1 MRSTVLKNRTTIAG
15 LAALLGAVVLA
26 AGCREPVGPSPEHQ
40 GPGLPRFA
48 VAASGGIA
56 LDQQNG
62 KLGETTT
69 IWQGFHPTNP
79 HLGDAVV
86 VTFYWVGSTNIIAR
100 VYDHL
105 GDGTPVGNTYTL
117 VEYVTGGGVSMATYV
132 ATNVQGFPEGTDPNG
147 NTTLVVHADLAAPIQ
162 DGGISLSSFTGV
174 SSVTAQA
181 LGPHQSASGSGSS
194 YPTIADPGAL
204 AVEAGA
210 LTYGVTM
217 SDGQGVDRPAGFTTI
232 GVLTDPT
239 LWVETDYAVQT
250 SAGSVDPRWTWY
262 FNAPH
267 TWLASALVLHPAAT
281 QLAFTVQPS
290 TTMPFLTIQPPVKVT
305 ALDALGNPAV
315 SFNGQVTIAIA
326 NNGGL
331 LLAGKLSG
339 TKTVTAVN
347 GVATFSDLS
356 IDQVGNGYT
365 LQGAAPGLSGAVSA
379 PFNIGLW

>member
-147 NTTLVVHADLAAPIQ
+147 NTGRRDFAVVVYWRE
-162 DGGISLSSFTGV
+162 LSDRTG
-174 SSVTAQA
+174 A
-181 LGPHQSASGSGSS
+181 GSS
-194 YPTIADPGAL
+194 PVSLRLRFLVSHDRRSRRACGRSGRAHVWRHDVGRPG
-204 AVEAGA
+204 
-210 LTYGVTM
+210 
-217 SDGQGVDRPAGFTTI
+217 R
-232 GVLTDPT
+232 
-239 LWVETDYAVQT
+239 
-250 SAGSVDPRWTWY
+250 
-262 FNAPH
+262 
-267 TWLASALVLHPAAT
+267 
-281 QLAFTVQPS
+281 
-290 TTMPFLTIQPPVKVT
+290 
-305 ALDALGNPAV
+305 
-315 SFNGQVTIAIA
+315 
-326 NNGGL
+326 
-331 LLAGKLSG
+331 
-339 TKTVTAVN
+339 
-347 GVATFSDLS
+347 
-356 IDQVGNGYT
+356 
-365 LQGAAPGLSGAVSA
+365 
-379 PFNIGLW
+379 